1 MLLKNFI
8 IAQGAA
14 LFGKSATATGL
25 SVVNTAGTVEASKN
39 IANSTIIIEEGAEAD
54 KNRLYGFLPT
64 IYNTPGTSTGSY
76 DMTIVLGVVLGTG
89 TNPVTFNDYCL
100 QSPVWLDF
108 VSHSMNAGTGSGS
121 ITDVWQNNTA
131 EAVTINEIGLVCMR
145 GNAGSSS
152 MSISANYSRVI
163 QLSRTVLGTPI
174 VLAPSEQR
182 AFTITLNMNALD
194 TVAVN
199 V

>member
-8 IAQGAA
+8 ITQGAA
-14 LFGKSATATGL
+14 LFGKQDTAD
-25 SVVNTAGTVEASKN
+25 SFYVVNTAGTRLKVKEVAN
-39 IANSTIIIEEGAEAD
+39 GPIIMETGNAQDIA
-54 KNRLYGFLPT
+54 KLYTLLPT
-64 IYNTPGTSTGSY
+64 IYSMDATSSGSY
-76 DMTIVLGVVLGTG
+76 DTTIVVGVVLGTG
-89 TNPVTFNDYCL
+89 TNPATFNDYCL

-108 VSHSMNAGTGSGS
+108 VSHSISAGIGSGA
-121 ITDVWQNNTA
+121 ITDIWQNNTA
-131 EAVTINEIGLVCMR
+131 ESVTINEIGLVCMR

-152 MSISANYSRVI
+152 MGITADYCRVI